1 MAVGRSGPP
10 YPESGKRKA
19 ESGRLLTPAM
29 HTKTF
34 AAIYQKD
41 EAGWSALCPELD
53 VASQG
58 ATLEEAQANLR
69 EAVELLFDAASP
81 AELERRLKTETLL
94 TQLEVNIG

>member
-1 MAVGRSGPP
+1 M
-10 YPESGKRKA
+10 Y
-19 ESGRLLTPAM
+19 
-29 HTKTF
+29 TKTF

-41 EAGWSALCPELD
+41 DAGWSALCPELD

-69 EAVELLFDAASP
+69 EAVELLFEAASA